1 MTRIPTHPGELLCED
16 LMPGYRVKAPTL
28 AKRLG
33 VTRSRLQR
41 LLEES
46 ASINADMA
54 LRLGHVFGTTPEF
67 WMNLQTQRDLALA
80 EAESADVLELQPLP
94 KDAA

>member
-1 MTRIPTHPGELLCED
+1 
-16 LMPGYRVKAPTL
+16 MPGYGVKAPTL

-41 LLEES
+41 LLEET
-46 ASINADMA
+46 APANADMA
-54 LRLGHVFGTTPEF
+54 LRLARVFGTTPEF
-67 WMNLQTQRDLALA
+67 WMNLQIHRDLALA
-80 EAESADVLELQPLP
+80 ESETADVRKLKPLP